1 MKIFAYSMTKCCW
14 AGDTTGYY
22 KKVMCAKA
30 GLSHTIA
37 IYVVKIFPFL
47 AKFILDHKR
56 PKTNQT

>member
-14 AGDTTGYY
+14 AGVANGSY

-30 GLSHTIA
+30 GLIHTIGLCDEN
-37 IYVVKIFPFL
+37 ISFM

-56 PKTNQT
+56 PKM